1 MSDFWKTLGKTAL
14 SGLAGGIGPGL
25 FSLGSSMLTN
35 KGAQRRQNLANS
47 QNIEFWN
54 MQNAYNT
61 PKAQMERLQA
71 AGLNPNLIYGS
82 NANTGVA
89 GSIAPSK
96 AAPYNIKNPVPLQ
109 AALLTAQID
118 NMNANTKKTLEDAK
132 QIEQLT
138 GGKVTNLELR
148 NEIQRIK
155 NDIAGKTKVQQIN
168 IIEQSSLQ
176 ADFNTKIKEIDQQ
189 FATEGFV
196 KGNPIGTIF
205 AQLGINGG
213 GEENQMLR
221 RALIA
226 GLLGSQV
233 INNLSGPLK
242 QIISKIPTFKK
253 K

>member
-1 MSDFWKTLGKTAL
+1 MSALGAI
-14 SGLAGGIGPGL
+14 IGAVG
-25 FSLGSSMLTN
+25 SLGSSLISN
-35 KGAQRRQNLANS
+35 AGAKKRQELADRQNVS
-47 QNIEFWN
+47 FWK

-61 PKAQMERLQA
+61 PKQQMQRLQE

-96 AAPYNIKNPVPLQ
+96 PAPYNIQNPVPSIMQ
-109 AALLTAQID
+109 SALLQSQID
-118 NMNANTKKTLEDAK
+118 LQQSQAEKNRADAD
-132 QIEQLT
+132 QTRELL
-138 GGKVTNLELR
+138 GGKKTNLELR
-148 NEIQRIK
+148 NEIQAIK

-168 IIEQSSLQ
+168 IIKQSSLQ
-176 ADFNTKIKEIDQQ
+176 ADFNTKIKEIDKQ
-189 FATEGFV
+189 FALEGFV

-242 QIISKIPTFKK
+242 QIISKLPSIKK
-253 K
+253 

>member
-1 MSDFWKTLGKTAL
+1 MSALGAI
-14 SGLAGGIGPGL
+14 IGAVG
-25 FSLGSSMLTN
+25 SLGSSLISN
-35 KGAQRRQNLANS
+35 AGAKKRQELADRQNVS
-47 QNIEFWN
+47 FWK

-61 PKAQMERLQA
+61 PKQQMQRLQE

-96 AAPYNIKNPVPLQ
+96 PAPYNIQNPVPSIMQ
-109 AALLTAQID
+109 SALLQSQID
-118 NMNANTKKTLEDAK
+118 LQQSQADKNRADAD
-132 QIEQLT
+132 QTRELL
-138 GGKVTNLELR
+138 GGKKTNLELR
-148 NEIQRIK
+148 NEIQAIK

-168 IIEQSSLQ
+168 IIKQSSLQ
-176 ADFNTKIKEIDQQ
+176 ADFNTKIKEIDKQ
-189 FATEGFV
+189 FALEGFV

-242 QIISKIPTFKK
+242 QIISKLPSIKK
-253 K
+253 